1 MYSHTPPSPSQEG
14 RYDSGTNLAPCNM
27 PVIHYN
33 PKLKAL
39 AAQLRS
45 RGTQSEIL
53 LWNQLKS
60 GQMNGFRFIRQKPI
74 GDYIVD
80 FYCKEV
86 GLVIELDG
94 LSHQYNDIMDSDERK
109 QAYLEGIGLTVIRF
123 EDEEVVRDMPNVMRV
138 IEHTVLSLSSL
149 KK

>member
-1 MYSHTPPSPSQEG
+1 
-14 RYDSGTNLAPCNM
+14 M
-27 PVIHYN
+27 PIIHYN

-45 RGTQSEIL
+45 RGTKSEIL
-53 LWNQLKS
+53 LWNQLKG
-60 GQMNGFRFIRQKPI
+60 GQVNGLRFIRQKPI

-94 LSHQYNDIMDSDERK
+94 LSHQSSEVMDLDERK
-109 QAYLEGIGLTVIRF
+109 QSYLESIGLKVIRF
-123 EDEEVVRDMPNVMRV
+123 EDEDVIRDLPNVMRV
-138 IEHTVLSLSSL
+138 IEYTALSLKPL
-149 KK
+149 K